1 MSIFNLGKL
10 RIGTKLGLS
19 AGVGVVLVVGMI
31 ASGQIQNVGRDAG
44 GRRDQV
50 ELRAARRD
58 RGVRAHDPPPADRQP
73 RHAPRD
79 GRQAGR
85 GRGRAH
91 QHTDGGGAEAVH
103 AGRRAR
109 HARDQGAVRP
119 RTRVLRPL
127 YRQPHRDR
135 HVAGA
140 GDAAAR
146 GAGQAARRMDQGERR
161 RREARRQDPGGR
173 EGADPGR
180 CGVQGCA
187 LRDVGLFRAR
197 RRPAAAALAQIDRRC
212 GEHAPRRR
220 RARVG
225 ARPLRADRHA
235 ADHGAALQ
243 GSDGEGP
250 AAQRAAEPDDEP
262 AHHAEPRGDGQGPCP
277 AQRVGRAARHQCR
290 DDARRRAMRAPT

>member
-31 ASGQIQNVGRDAG
+31 ASGQVQNVGRDEAAAEIKSSYELRG
-44 GRRDQV
+44 AIAAFELTTRRLLIANRDMHLAVDGKQV
-50 ELRAARRD
+50 EAA
-58 RGVRAHDPPPADRQP
+58 V
-73 RHAPRD
+73 
-79 GRQAGR
+79 GRVNTLTAEGQKQFTRVAELG
-85 GRGRAH
+85 
-91 QHTDGGGAEAVH
+91 TPGG
-103 AGRRAR
+103 
-109 HARDQGAVRP
+109 QGAVRP

-146 GAGQAARRMDQGERR
+146 GAGQAARRMDQGERC
-161 RREARRQDPGGR
+161 RREARRQDPDGR

-197 RRPAAAALAQIDRRC
+197 WRAAAAALAQIDRRC

-235 ADHGAALQ
+235 AGHGATLQ
-243 GSDGEGP
+243 GGDGEGP
-250 AAQRAAEPDDEP
+250 AAQRAADPDD
-262 AHHAEPRGDGQGPCP
+262 AERGDE
-277 AQRVGRAARHQCR
+277 VGDNARAAQTS
-290 DDARRRAMRAPT
+290 RRT